1 MPVLRLNDQDYAL
14 KPGATRLGGEGADVD
29 LRVSPESAP
38 GVHAIIE
45 VAPRTPAL
53 IRRAGN
59 GVVKVN
65 GVMLGAEP
73 TPLIHGDRVEIA
85 GRELFFVDDAKGGTT
100 QYVNREE
107 VASILKNRPGAAASA
122 PGATARAT
130 QSTGGRLISLV
141 DGKEYEIPASGITI
155 GRDASCGVVVA
166 QSEVSRKHAEIAPTD
181 TGYVVHDYSTN
192 GVYVNEAR
200 VQKSRLLARADVLR
214 IGDEEFRFYAD
225 VRAAAPAPANA
236 SAPVRVAPA
245 PTPPPAASAPAA
257 SPPPPAPTARP
268 AEAADVPQAVS
279 TAPMAAVPAMKEVA
293 TAPAI
298 PAVSD
303 DVASAPAAHRP
314 VLATLEVINE
324 GVNRGK
330 RYEIHVPLAH
340 IGRGAHNDVVID
352 DESVSD
358 THAKLQRRQDGWYL
372 VDVGSTNGTYVGG
385 ARLLSERRLDGT
397 PDVRTGGV
405 KMVFRAAEQPAA
417 GTKGTRAIAS
427 TPIDR
432 SVLARPTR
440 PAMPATEVPDEEVPQ
455 SSSRVWLWFFILA
468 AALAGAIYLLKT
480 R

>member
-1 MPVLRLNDQDYAL
+1 MPVLRVNDQDYAL

-29 LRVSPESAP
+29 LRISPESAP
-38 GVHAIIE
+38 GVLAIIE
-45 VAPRTPAL
+45 VAAHTPAL

-100 QYVNREE
+100 QYVKNMDA
-107 VASILKNRPGAAASA
+107 ASILKNRPGVAAGGATAA
-122 PGATARAT
+122 PGAAARAT

-141 DGKEYEIPASGITI
+141 DGKEYEIPTSGITI

-166 QSEVSRKHAEIAPTD
+166 QSEVSRKHAEITPTD

-225 VRAAAPAPANA
+225 VRAVAPAPSANASASERPASAPPPPAAAPPPAPAPATGPTQPA
-236 SAPVRVAPA
+236 SAPPPASTASRAIAPPVKEVAPA
-245 PTPPPAASAPAA
+245 PAVPAVPDDIAA
-257 SPPPPAPTARP
+257 APTA
-268 AEAADVPQAVS
+268 Q
-279 TAPMAAVPAMKEVA
+279 
-293 TAPAI
+293 
-298 PAVSD
+298 
-303 DVASAPAAHRP
+303 RP

-330 RYEIHVPLAH
+330 RYEVHVPLAH

-397 PDVRTGGV
+397 PDIRTGGV

-432 SVLARPTR
+432 SVLAKPTR

-455 SSSRVWLWFFILA
+455 SSSRILLWFFILA